1 MKTILVPTDFSNEAQ
16 NALEVACSIARHADS
31 KIILLHIVEG
41 IHEDSY
47 SVSAS
52 SVGDDSMD
60 KIFIMKMIEKAGKQ
74 MQKKVAEL
82 AVEGLEVKPV
92 VKVGG
97 VYNKISEIISEYNVD
112 LIVMGTQGITS
123 VSRLLTGSNT
133 EKVVRLAKCLV
144 LSIKEKASGFNIKNI
159 VFATNFKND
168 SDNFISR
175 IKELQDI
182 FGFNLNV
189 VYVNTPGD
197 FQTDQRTKKKMQ
209 EYAAKHK
216 LEDYTLQIINSFSE
230 EDGILAFADEINAD
244 LIAISTHGRK
254 GLSNFFIESLSQD
267 LVNNG
272 SKPMLTYNLNY

>member
-1 MKTILVPTDFSNEAQ
+1 MKTILVPTDFSKEAE
-16 NALEVACSIARHADS
+16 NALEVACSIAKHANS

-52 SVGDDSMD
+52 PIAEDGMD
-60 KIFIMKMIEKAGKQ
+60 KVFIMKMIEKAGKQ
-74 MQKKVAEL
+74 MQKKVAVL
-82 AVEGLEVKPV
+82 AAEGLEIRPV
-92 VKVGG
+92 VKVGS
-97 VYNKISEIISEYNVD
+97 VYNRISEIIAEHNVD

-144 LSIKEKASGFNIKNI
+144 LSIKEKASGFNIKNV

-189 VYVNTPGD
+189 VYVNTPAD
-197 FQTDQRTKKKMQ
+197 FQTDQKIKKKMQ

-216 LEDYTLQIINSFSE
+216 LENYTLQIINSFSE

-254 GLSNFFIESLSQD
+254 GLANFFIESLSQD